1 MELLAGSTKKGES
14 QSNTE
19 RDRGRIINNRHYVL
33 LRVQEYSLGTQ
44 LLSDS
49 GQQNHLYIYVYHK
62 IMISQSMNL
71 DGRYA
76 C

>member
-1 MELLAGSTKKGES
+1 MYIDGVIHR
-14 QSNTE
+14 E
-19 RDRGRIINNRHYVL
+19 REGIIHNRQCVL
-33 LRVQEYSLGTQ
+33 LGVREYILGTQ